1 VGGRDLPQNLN
12 LDAARVLADEI
23 LFPTANEIDAM
34 PVLPRGRL
42 DLLAERGWYGLSAP
56 ASGRKLEDAWPILEA
71 FAGGCLTTTFVWVQH
86 LGTPP
91 ACAFGPEHLRPLV
104 EELATGA
111 RRSTVAYAGVLPDPP
126 LRAQRQG
133 GDWLLNGVAPW
144 VSGWGLADLIHV
156 SARTPDDDVVW
167 LLVDMS
173 SEGLHAR
180 HLQLLAV
187 NATATVELQF
197 VNVRVDAARETS
209 RFPWAEWP
217 ARDAAG
223 LRTNG
228 SLALG
233 VAARCLQLIGPSA
246 LDEQLEACRNTL
258 DNGTAGTMPAA
269 RARAAAF
276 AVQAASVLLAHEGSR
291 SILVGNHAQRLFR
304 EAGLLLVFASRPSIK
319 RELVAQLS
327 TSRVRGEMDR

>member
-1 VGGRDLPQNLN
+1 VGGRDLSQNLS

-34 PVLPRGRL
+34 PVLPRARL

-71 FAGGCLTTTFVWVQH
+71 FAAGCLTTTFVWIQH

-91 ACAFGPEHLRPLV
+91 ACAFGPEHLRLMA
-104 EELATGA
+104 EQLATGE

-126 LRAQRQG
+126 LRAERQG
-133 GDWLLNGVAPW
+133 GDWMLNGVAPW

-167 LLVDMS
+167 LLIDAS
-173 SEGLHAR
+173 SGGLRAR
-180 HLQLLAV
+180 RLQLLAV
-187 NATATVELQF
+187 NASATVELQF

-217 ARDAAG
+217 ERDAAG

-233 VAARCLQLIGPSA
+233 VAGRCLRLIGPSA
-246 LDEQLEACRNTL
+246 LDEQLEACRNAL
-258 DNGTAGTMPAA
+258 DSGTAGTLPAA
-269 RARAAAF
+269 RAGAAAF
-276 AVQAASVLLAHEGSR
+276 AVQAASALLAQKGSR

-327 TSRVRGEMDR
+327 TSRVRMR